1 MPHRNLG
8 TQNPVHTIV
17 TTDDLTAYCNK
28 WAQDEFITVDTE
40 FLRETTYYPKLCLI
54 QVSGTVDAALI
65 DPMAPGIDLSPFF
78 DLMANEKVVKV
89 FHAAK
94 QDFEILYLLAGALP
108 KPVMDT
114 QIAAMVCGFG
124 DQVGYEA
131 IVRKLAGGSIDKSS
145 QFTDWSRRPLTQK
158 QLAYAIADVT
168 YLRIVY
174 QKLKELLDKNGREA
188 WLIAELKNLTEPST
202 YRADP
207 EQSWRRIKA
216 RIQNRKQQAVL
227 MSVAAWR
234 EREAQNRDVPR
245 GRVLKDEAVAEI
257 AIQIPQSAQ
266 DVNEL
271 RLVSRGTGNSN
282 TGAAIL
288 KAVADGLAR
297 DPDTVPF
304 NKGRPDEMSAS
315 AQSAAE
321 ILKLALKIICEA
333 QGIAPKLV
341 ASASDI
347 EALAMD
353 DNADVPA
360 TKGWQREV
368 FGNLALDLKHGRACI
383 TMDKGKAVIRHM

>member
-8 TQNPVHTIV
+8 TQVPVHTI
-17 TTDDLTAYCNK
+17 TTNEDLADYCNR
-28 WAQDEFITVDTE
+28 WSHDAFVTVDTE

-54 QVSGTVDAALI
+54 QVSGPVDAALI
-65 DPMAPGIDLSPFF
+65 DPLAPGMNLKPFF
-78 DLMANEKVVKV
+78 DLMSNERVLKV

-94 QDFEILYLLAGALP
+94 QDFEILYLLNGALP

-174 QKLKELLDKNGREA
+174 QKLQELLDKNGRES
-188 WLIAELKNLTEPST
+188 WLQAELKSLTDPAT
-202 YRADP
+202 YKADP
-207 EQSWRRIKA
+207 ELSWRRIKA

-245 GRVLKDEAVAEI
+245 GRILKDEAVAEI
-257 AIQIPQSAQ
+257 AIQMPQ
-266 DVNEL
+266 DVAAMNEL
-271 RLVSRGTGNSN
+271 RLVSRGTGNSS

-297 DPDTVPF
+297 DPETVPF
-304 NKGRPDEMSAS
+304 NKGRPDEMSPA

-321 ILKLALKIICEA
+321 ILKLALKIVCEGE
-333 QGIAPKLV
+333 GIAPKLV

-347 EALAMD
+347 EALAIKD
-353 DNADVPA
+353 DADVPA
-360 TKGWQREV
+360 MKGWQFEL
-368 FGNLALDLKHGRACI
+368 FGKLALDLKHGRACI
-383 TMDKGKAVIRHM
+383 TMDKGRAVIRPI